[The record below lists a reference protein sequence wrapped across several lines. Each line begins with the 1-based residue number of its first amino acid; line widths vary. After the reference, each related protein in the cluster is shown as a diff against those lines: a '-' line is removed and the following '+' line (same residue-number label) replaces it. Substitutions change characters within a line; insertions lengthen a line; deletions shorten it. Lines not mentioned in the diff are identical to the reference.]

1 MNCISSIA
9 KWSMQVPAALLIAVG
24 LLFSNLAFT
33 QPTNYMHATL
43 TPMPADAFDLDF
55 TATLAPANA
64 AKKLTTREDLAE
76 AVIGESE
83 LSANGYYVRLAKE
96 SERAPKRKPQ
106 HKPPRVLI
114 VEDDDATATVLKS
127 ILEVTGFHVFR
138 AHNKASVVEG
148 LRHEPDLVILDVV
161 MPELNGL
168 ELLTRIRKHPKLA
181 DLPVLM
187 LTSLS
192 SVDDILNGM
201 LEGANG
207 YLTKPCKSRVLLHA
221 MKQVLT

>member
-1 MNCISSIA
+1 MNCISSIT
-9 KWSMQVPAALLIAVG
+9 KWLMQFPAALLIAVG
-24 LLFSNLAFT
+24 LPFSTLAFT
-33 QPTNYMHATL
+33 QPANPMHATL

-55 TATLAPANA
+55 TANLAPANA
-64 AKKLTTREDLAE
+64 AKKSTTREDLAE

-83 LSANGYYVRLAKE
+83 LSANGYYVRVN
-96 SERAPKRKPQ
+96 ERAPKRKPH

-114 VEDDDATATVLKS
+114 VEDDEATAIVLKS
-127 ILEVTGFHVFR
+127 ILDVTGFHVFR

-148 LRHEPDLVILDVV
+148 LRNDPDLVILDVV

-192 SVDDILNGM
+192 SVDDVLNGM

-207 YLTKPCKSRVLLHA
+207 YLTKPCKSRVLLSA